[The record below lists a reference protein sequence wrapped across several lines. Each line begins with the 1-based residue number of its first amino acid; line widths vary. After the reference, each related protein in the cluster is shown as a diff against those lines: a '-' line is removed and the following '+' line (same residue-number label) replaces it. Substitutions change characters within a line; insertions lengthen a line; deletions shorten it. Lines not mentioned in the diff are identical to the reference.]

1 MKNLICIML
10 FAPLYVFAG
19 AGDVPYGSFSENPS
33 SGSTAIHYDG
43 WSRDSD
49 NGITR
54 HYDDLSITSSGEVIR
69 HFEDGGRSFREDGS
83 ELIHFDDGRTYD
95 TRSGE
100 TTYHRW

>member
-33 SGSTAIHYDG
+33 SGSTAI
-43 WSRDSD
+43 
-49 NGITR
+49 